1 MSVSAPFKA
10 NARLSV
16 TPTAPSHGVMLW
28 AWAEVTGRSMS
39 GLAAMLLENGI
50 TQALRDGDVPQE
62 AVRAMERYQAAQ
74 AVRVEEEF
82 QAFMAVEGHPPTLSR
97 RTAAEL
103 LQMLEPRLQPER
115 LRDLVRQATP
125 EQRHWLKAYL
135 EHVRRHPD
143 VEAAREAGGEVI
155 DFLFQELRQAYSDLA
170 DDDFKAMVLMALDEG
185 VELSA
190 DGVGSQG

>member
-1 MSVSAPFKA
+1 MMSVSAPFKA

-74 AVRVEEEF
+74 ALRVEEEF
-82 QAFMAVEGHPPTLSR
+82 QAFMAVEGHPPARSR

-103 LQMLEPRLQPER
+103 LQLLEPQLQPEW
-115 LRDLVRQATP
+115 LRHLVQKAMP

-143 VEAAREAGGEVI
+143 VEAAREAGGEVVG
-155 DFLFQELRQAYSDLA
+155 FLFQELRQAYSELA
-170 DDDFKAMVLMALDEG
+170 DDDFKAMVLLALDQE
-185 VELSA
+185 VS
-190 DGVGSQG
+190 

>member
-16 TPTAPSHGVMLW
+16 TPTAPAHGVLLW

-50 TQALRDGDVPQE
+50 TQALRDGDVPKE
-62 AVRAMERYQAAQ
+62 AVQAMERYQSAQ
-74 AVRVEEEF
+74 AVRLEDEF
-82 QAFMAVEGHPPTLSR
+82 QAFMAVEGHPPAKSR

-115 LRDLVRQATP
+115 LRQLLQNATP
-125 EQRHWLKAYL
+125 ELRHWLKAYL

-143 VEAAREAGGEVI
+143 GEAAREAGGEVVG
-155 DFLFQELRQAYSDLA
+155 FLFQELRQAHSDLA

-185 VELSA
+185 VELSV
-190 DGVGSQG
+190 DGAGSKG

>member
-1 MSVSAPFKA
+1 MMSVSAPFKA

-50 TQALRDGDVPQE
+50 TQALRDGDVPIE

-74 AVRVEEEF
+74 AMRVDEEF
-82 QAFMAVEGHPPTLSR
+82 QAFMAGEGHNSAASR

-115 LRDLVRQATP
+115 LRHLVQKATP

-135 EHVRRHPD
+135 EHVSRHPD
-143 VEAAREAGGEVI
+143 VEAAREAGGEVVG
-155 DFLFQELRQAYSDLA
+155 FLFQELRQAYSELA

-185 VELSA
+185 VELQA
-190 DGVGSQG
+190 D

>member
-50 TQALRDGDVPQE
+50 TQALRDGDMPIE
-62 AVRAMERYQAAQ
+62 AVQAMERYQAAQ
-74 AVRVEEEF
+74 TVWLEEEF
-82 QAFMAVEGHPPTLSR
+82 QAFMAVEGHPPAKSR

-115 LRDLVRQATP
+115 LRQLLQNATP

-143 VEAAREAGGEVI
+143 VEAARRPWAREIGSASKRSACSNPG
-155 DFLFQELRQAYSDLA
+155 RS
-170 DDDFKAMVLMALDEG
+170 LMAP
-185 VELSA
+185 LSS
-190 DGVGSQG
+190 GSLP

>member
-50 TQALRDGDVPQE
+50 TQALRDGDMPIE
-62 AVRAMERYQAAQ
+62 AVQAMERYQAAQ
-74 AVRVEEEF
+74 TVRLEEEF
-82 QAFMAVEGHPPTLSR
+82 QAFMAVEGHPPAKSC

-103 LQMLEPRLQPER
+103 LQPER
-115 LRDLVRQATP
+115 LRQLLQNVTP

-143 VEAAREAGGEVI
+143 VEAARRPWAREIGSASKRSACSNPG
-155 DFLFQELRQAYSDLA
+155 RS
-170 DDDFKAMVLMALDEG
+170 LMAP
-185 VELSA
+185 LSS
-190 DGVGSQG
+190 GSLP

>member
-1 MSVSAPFKA
+1 MMSVSAPFKA

-62 AVRAMERYQAAQ
+62 AVQAMERYQAAQ
-74 AVRVEEEF
+74 AMRVEEEF
-82 QAFMAVEGHPPTLSR
+82 QAFMAAEGHNPSASR

-103 LQMLEPRLQPER
+103 LQLLEPQLQPER
-115 LRDLVRQATP
+115 LRHLVQKATP

-155 DFLFQELRQAYSDLA
+155 GFLFQELREAYSDLA

-190 DGVGSQG
+190 D